1 MLNAKD
7 RVRKAHLAIM
17 QHPEFCRFSGVLAC
31 GNVTFTEDLPTAAT
45 DGWNVFYNP
54 EFVNTTLSDDAT
66 LRFVILHEG
75 MHKAYRHNKM
85 WRSLFKENA
94 QLANVAADYFVN
106 TELCKADSTGFIKMP
121 SIGVPPSEKYSGW
134 SVAQI
139 YEDLKQSG
147 EEPEEGFD
155 EHRWGEGHDPADE
168 EVQAE
173 QGKEIDRALRQGEIL
188 AKKIGKAAGGRDGMF
203 GDLLHPKVD
212 WRAVLRDF
220 ISETCR
226 GRDETTWQRPNRRFL
241 ADDILMPS
249 CISTTMEELVIGF
262 DTSGSCFGG
271 AEMTRFVSEIKRIV
285 EDVAPSKVHVVYW
298 DTEVAGHQT
307 FDDGQFAVQ
316 SLQPKGGGGTDGSV
330 LFKYLQQ
337 KGIKPQAIVQFTDGY
352 IDNWG
357 STDVPTLWAITSNIK
372 APFGTTIQVEV

>member
-1 MLNAKD
+1 MLSAKD

-17 QHPEFCRFSGVLAC
+17 QHPQFCRFSGVLAC
-31 GNVTFTEDLPTAAT
+31 GDVTFTDELPTAAT
-45 DGWNVFYNP
+45 DGWNVRYNP
-54 EFVNTTLSDDAT
+54 EFVNGMLADDAT

-85 WRSLFKENA
+85 WRRLFEENA
-94 QLANVAADYFVN
+94 KLANVAADYFVN
-106 TELCKADSTGFIKMP
+106 TELHYADTTGFIKMP
-121 SIGVPPSEKYSGW
+121 DIGIPPSDKYKGW

-139 YEDLKQSG
+139 YEDLKQSD

-155 EHRWGEGHDPADE
+155 EHDWEDGGEDGE
-168 EVQAE
+168 QEAE
-173 QGKEIDRALRQGEIL
+173 RGKEIDRALRQGEIL
-188 AKKIGKAAGGRDGMF
+188 AKKIGKATGGKDGMF

-212 WRAVLRDF
+212 WRVVLRDF

-249 CISTTMEELVIGF
+249 CIATKMEELVIGF

-271 AEMTRFVSEIKRIV
+271 PEMTRFVSEITRIV
-285 EDVAPSKVHVVYW
+285 EDVTPSKVHVVYW
-298 DTEVAGHQT
+298 DSEVAGHQT

-316 SLQPKGGGGTDGSV
+316 NLKPKGGGGTDGSA
-330 LFKYLQQ
+330 LFRYLQQ
-337 KGIKPQAIVQFTDGY
+337 QGIKPQAIVQFTDGY

-357 STDVPTLWAITSNIK
+357 STDVPTLWAITSSIK

>member
-1 MLNAKD
+1 MISAKD
-7 RVRKAHLAIM
+7 RVRRAHLAIM
-17 QHPEFCRFSGVLAC
+17 QHPQFCRFSGVLAC
-31 GNVTFTEDLPTAAT
+31 GDVTFTDELPTAAT
-45 DGWNVFYNP
+45 DGWNVRYNP
-54 EFVNTTLSDDAT
+54 EFVNSTLADDAT

-85 WRSLFKENA
+85 WRRLFEENA
-94 QLANVAADYFVN
+94 KLANVAADYFVN
-106 TELCKADSTGFIKMP
+106 TELHHADTTGFIKMP
-121 SIGVPPSEKYSGW
+121 AIGIPPSDKYKGW

-147 EEPEEGFD
+147 EEPEDGFD
-155 EHRWGEGHDPADE
+155 EHDWEDGGVDGEE
-168 EVQAE
+168 EAE
-173 QGKEIDRALRQGEIL
+173 RGKEIDRALRQGEIL
-188 AKKIGKAAGGRDGMF
+188 AKKIGKGTSGTDGMF

-212 WRAVLRDF
+212 WRTVLRDF

-249 CISTTMEELVIGF
+249 SISTKMEELVIGF

-271 AEMTRFVSEIKRIV
+271 NEMTRFVSEITRIV

-298 DTEVAGHQT
+298 DTAVVGHQT

-316 SLQPKGGGGTDGSV
+316 ALTPKGGGGTDGSV
-330 LFKYLQQ
+330 LFTYLQQ
-337 KGIKPQAIVQFTDGY
+337 QNIKPQAIVQFTDGY
-352 IDNWG
+352 ISDWG
-357 STDVPTLWAITSNIK
+357 STDVPTLWAITSSIK

>member
-1 MLNAKD
+1 MLSAKD

-17 QHPEFCRFSGVLAC
+17 QHPQFCRFSGVLAC
-31 GNVTFTEDLPTAAT
+31 GDVTFTDELPTAAT
-45 DGWNVFYNP
+45 DGWNVRYNP
-54 EFVNTTLSDDAT
+54 EFINGMLADDAT

-85 WRSLFKENA
+85 WRRLFEENA
-94 QLANVAADYFVN
+94 KLANVAADYFVN
-106 TELCKADSTGFIKMP
+106 TELHYADTTGFIKMP
-121 SIGVPPSEKYSGW
+121 DIGIPPSEKYKGW
-134 SVAQI
+134 SVVQI

-147 EEPEEGFD
+147 EEIDDGFD
-155 EHRWGEGHDPADE
+155 EHDWEDGGEDGE
-168 EVQAE
+168 QEAE
-173 QGKEIDRALRQGEIL
+173 RGKEIDRALRQGEIL
-188 AKKIGKAAGGRDGMF
+188 AKKIGKGTGGKDGMF

-212 WRAVLRDF
+212 WRVVLRDF

-249 CISTTMEELVIGF
+249 CIATKMEELVIGF

-271 AEMTRFVSEIKRIV
+271 DEMTRFVSEITRIV
-285 EDVAPSKVHVVYW
+285 EDVTPSKVHVVYW
-298 DTEVAGHQT
+298 DNEVAGHQT

-316 SLQPKGGGGTDGSV
+316 NLKPKGGGGTDGSV
-330 LFKYLQQ
+330 LFRYLQQ
-337 KGIKPQAIVQFTDGY
+337 QGIKPQAIVQFTDGY

-357 STDVPTLWAITSNIK
+357 STDVPTLWAITSSIK

>member
-1 MLNAKD
+1 
-7 RVRKAHLAIM
+7 
-17 QHPEFCRFSGVLAC
+17 
-31 GNVTFTEDLPTAAT
+31 
-45 DGWNVFYNP
+45 
-54 EFVNTTLSDDAT
+54 
-66 LRFVILHEG
+66 
-75 MHKAYRHNKM
+75 
-85 WRSLFKENA
+85 
-94 QLANVAADYFVN
+94 
-106 TELCKADSTGFIKMP
+106 
-121 SIGVPPSEKYSGW
+121 
-134 SVAQI
+134 
-139 YEDLKQSG
+139 
-147 EEPEEGFD
+147 
-155 EHRWGEGHDPADE
+155 
-168 EVQAE
+168 VQAE

-212 WRAVLRDF
+212 WRVVLRDF

-271 AEMTRFVSEIKRIV
+271 AEMTRFVSEITRII
-285 EDVAPSKVHVVYW
+285 EDIAPSKVHVVYW

-337 KGIKPQAIVQFTDGY
+337 KGIRPQAIVQFTDGY

>member
-1 MLNAKD
+1 MLSAKD

-17 QHPEFCRFSGVLAC
+17 QHPQFCRFSDVLAC
-31 GNVTFTEDLPTAAT
+31 GDVTFTDELPTAAT
-45 DGWNVFYNP
+45 DGWNVRYNP
-54 EFVNTTLSDDAT
+54 EFVNGMLADDAT

-85 WRSLFKENA
+85 WRRLFEENA
-94 QLANVAADYFVN
+94 KLANVAADYFVN
-106 TELCKADSTGFIKMP
+106 TELHYADTTGFIKMP
-121 SIGVPPSEKYSGW
+121 AIGVPPSDKYKGW

-139 YEDLKQSG
+139 YEDLKQSD

-155 EHRWGEGHDPADE
+155 EHDWEDGGEDGE
-168 EVQAE
+168 QEAE
-173 QGKEIDRALRQGEIL
+173 RGKEIDRALRQGEIL
-188 AKKIGKAAGGRDGMF
+188 AKKIGKATGGKDGMF

-212 WRAVLRDF
+212 WRVVLRDF

-249 CISTTMEELVIGF
+249 CIATKMEELVIGF

-271 AEMTRFVSEIKRIV
+271 PEMTRFVSEITRIV

-298 DTEVAGHQT
+298 DSEVAGHQT

-316 SLQPKGGGGTDGSV
+316 NLKPKGGGGTDGAV

-337 KGIKPQAIVQFTDGY
+337 RGIKPQAIVQFTDGY

-357 STDVPTLWAITSNIK
+357 STDVPTLWAITSGMK

>member
-1 MLNAKD
+1 MLSAKD

-17 QHPEFCRFSGVLAC
+17 QHPQFCRFSGVLAC
-31 GNVTFTEDLPTAAT
+31 GDVTFTDELPTAAT
-45 DGWNVFYNP
+45 DGWNVRYNP
-54 EFVNTTLSDDAT
+54 EFINGMLADDAT

-85 WRSLFKENA
+85 WRRLFEENA
-94 QLANVAADYFVN
+94 KLANVAADYFVN
-106 TELCKADSTGFIKMP
+106 TELHYADTTGFIKLP
-121 SIGVPPSEKYSGW
+121 DIGIPPSEKYKGW
-134 SVAQI
+134 SVVQI

-147 EEPEEGFD
+147 EEIDDGFD
-155 EHRWGEGHDPADE
+155 EHDWEDGGEDGE
-168 EVQAE
+168 QEAE
-173 QGKEIDRALRQGEIL
+173 RGKEIDRALRQGEIL
-188 AKKIGKAAGGRDGMF
+188 AKKIGKGTGGKDGMF

-212 WRAVLRDF
+212 WRVVLRDF

-249 CISTTMEELVIGF
+249 CIATKMEELVIGF

-271 AEMTRFVSEIKRIV
+271 DEMTRFVSEITRIV
-285 EDVAPSKVHVVYW
+285 EDVTPSKVHVVYW
-298 DTEVAGHQT
+298 DSEVAGHQT

-316 SLQPKGGGGTDGSV
+316 NLKPKGGGGTDGSV
-330 LFKYLQQ
+330 LFRYLQQ
-337 KGIKPQAIVQFTDGY
+337 QGIKPQAIVQFTDGY

-357 STDVPTLWAITSNIK
+357 STDVPTLWAITSSIK

>member
-1 MLNAKD
+1 MLSAKD

-17 QHPEFCRFSGVLAC
+17 QHPQFCRFSGVLAC
-31 GNVTFTEDLPTAAT
+31 GDVTFTDELPTAAT
-45 DGWNVFYNP
+45 DGWNVRYNP
-54 EFVNTTLSDDAT
+54 EFVNGMLADDAT

-85 WRSLFKENA
+85 WRRLFEENA
-94 QLANVAADYFVN
+94 KLANVAADYFVN
-106 TELCKADSTGFIKMP
+106 TELHYADTTGFIKMP
-121 SIGVPPSEKYSGW
+121 AIGVPPSEKYKGW

-139 YEDLKQSG
+139 YEDLKQSD

-155 EHRWGEGHDPADE
+155 EHDWEDGGEDGE
-168 EVQAE
+168 QEAE
-173 QGKEIDRALRQGEIL
+173 RGKEIDRALRQGEIL
-188 AKKIGKAAGGRDGMF
+188 AKKIGKATGGKDGMF

-212 WRAVLRDF
+212 WRVVLRDF

-249 CISTTMEELVIGF
+249 CIATKMEELVIGF

-271 AEMTRFVSEIKRIV
+271 PEMTRFVSEITRIV
-285 EDVAPSKVHVVYW
+285 EDVTPSKVHVVYW
-298 DTEVAGHQT
+298 DSEVAGHQT

-316 SLQPKGGGGTDGSV
+316 NLKPKGGGGTDDSA
-330 LFKYLQQ
+330 LFRYLQQ
-337 KGIKPQAIVQFTDGY
+337 QGIKPQAIVQFTDGY

-357 STDVPTLWAITSNIK
+357 STDVPTLWAITSSIK

>member
-1 MLNAKD
+1 MISAKD
-7 RVRKAHLAIM
+7 RVRRAHLAIM
-17 QHPEFCRFSGVLAC
+17 QHPQFCRFSGVLAC
-31 GNVTFTEDLPTAAT
+31 GDVTFTDELPTAAT
-45 DGWNVFYNP
+45 DGWNVRYNP
-54 EFVNTTLSDDAT
+54 EFVNSTLADDAT

-85 WRSLFKENA
+85 WRRLFEENA
-94 QLANVAADYFVN
+94 KLANVAADYFVN
-106 TELCKADSTGFIKMP
+106 TELHHADTTGFIKMP
-121 SIGVPPSEKYSGW
+121 AIGVPPSDKYKGW

-147 EEPEEGFD
+147 EEPEGGFD
-155 EHRWGEGHDPADE
+155 EHDWEDGGVDGEE
-168 EVQAE
+168 EAE
-173 QGKEIDRALRQGEIL
+173 RGKEIDRALRQGEIL
-188 AKKIGKAAGGRDGMF
+188 AKKIGKGTSGKDGMF

-212 WRAVLRDF
+212 WRTVLRDF

-226 GRDETTWQRPNRRFL
+226 GRDETTWRRPNRRFL

-249 CISTTMEELVIGF
+249 SISTKMEELVIGF

-271 AEMTRFVSEIKRIV
+271 DEMTRFVSEITRIV

-298 DTEVAGHQT
+298 DTAVVGHQT

-316 SLQPKGGGGTDGSV
+316 ALTPKGGGGTDGSV
-330 LFKYLQQ
+330 LFTYLQQ
-337 KGIKPQAIVQFTDGY
+337 QNIKPQAIVQFTDGY
-352 IDNWG
+352 ISDWG

>member
-1 MLNAKD
+1 MLSAKD

-17 QHPEFCRFSGVLAC
+17 QHPQFCRFSGVLAC
-31 GNVTFTEDLPTAAT
+31 GDVTFTDELPTAAT
-45 DGWNVFYNP
+45 DGWNVRYNP
-54 EFVNTTLSDDAT
+54 EFINGMLADDAT

-85 WRSLFKENA
+85 WRRLFEENA
-94 QLANVAADYFVN
+94 KLANVAADYFVN
-106 TELCKADSTGFIKMP
+106 TELHYADTTGFIKMP
-121 SIGVPPSEKYSGW
+121 DIGIPPSEKYKGW
-134 SVAQI
+134 SVVQI

-147 EEPEEGFD
+147 EEIDDGFD
-155 EHRWGEGHDPADE
+155 EHDWEDGGEDGE
-168 EVQAE
+168 QEAE
-173 QGKEIDRALRQGEIL
+173 RGKEIDRALRQGEIL
-188 AKKIGKAAGGRDGMF
+188 AKKIGKGTGGKDGMF

-212 WRAVLRDF
+212 WRVVLRDF

-249 CISTTMEELVIGF
+249 CIATKMEELVIGF

-271 AEMTRFVSEIKRIV
+271 DEMTRFVSEITRIV
-285 EDVAPSKVHVVYW
+285 EDVTPSKVHVVYW
-298 DTEVAGHQT
+298 DSEVAGHQT

-316 SLQPKGGGGTDGSV
+316 NLKPKGGGGTDGSV
-330 LFKYLQQ
+330 LFRYLQQ
-337 KGIKPQAIVQFTDGY
+337 QGIKPQAIVQFTDGY

-357 STDVPTLWAITSNIK
+357 STDVPTLWAITSSIK

>member
-1 MLNAKD
+1 MLSAKD

-17 QHPEFCRFSGVLAC
+17 QHPQFCRFSGVLAC
-31 GNVTFTEDLPTAAT
+31 GDVTFTDELPTAAT
-45 DGWNVFYNP
+45 DGWNVRYNP
-54 EFVNTTLSDDAT
+54 EFVNGMLADDAT

-85 WRSLFKENA
+85 WRRLFEENA
-94 QLANVAADYFVN
+94 KLANVAADYFVN
-106 TELCKADSTGFIKMP
+106 TELHYADTTGFIKMP
-121 SIGVPPSEKYSGW
+121 DIGIPPSEKYKGW

-147 EEPEEGFD
+147 EEIDDGFD
-155 EHRWGEGHDPADE
+155 EHDWEDGGEDGE
-168 EVQAE
+168 QEAE
-173 QGKEIDRALRQGEIL
+173 RGKEIDRALRQGEIL
-188 AKKIGKAAGGRDGMF
+188 AKKIGKGTGGKDGMF

-212 WRAVLRDF
+212 WRVVLRDF

-249 CISTTMEELVIGF
+249 CIATKMEELVIGF

-271 AEMTRFVSEIKRIV
+271 DEMTRFVSEITRIV
-285 EDVAPSKVHVVYW
+285 EDVTPSKVHVVYW

-316 SLQPKGGGGTDGSV
+316 NLKPKGGGGTDGSV
-330 LFKYLQQ
+330 LFRYLQQ
-337 KGIKPQAIVQFTDGY
+337 QGIKPQAIVQFTDGY

-357 STDVPTLWAITSNIK
+357 STDVPTLWAITSSIK

>member
-1 MLNAKD
+1 MLSAQD

-31 GNVTFTEDLPTAAT
+31 GDVTFTDELPTAAT
-45 DGWNVFYNP
+45 DGWNVRYNP
-54 EFVNTTLSDDAT
+54 EFVNGTLSDDAT

-85 WRSLFKENA
+85 WRRLFEENA

-106 TELCKADSTGFIKMP
+106 TELHHADQTGFIKMP
-121 SIGVPPSEKYSGW
+121 DIGIPPSDKYKGW

-155 EHRWGEGHDPADE
+155 EHDWEDGGADGDQE
-168 EVQAE
+168 AE
-173 QGKEIDRALRQGEIL
+173 RGKEIDRALRQGEML
-188 AKKIGKAAGGRDGMF
+188 AKKIGKGAGNKNGMF

-220 ISETCR
+220 ISQTCR

-249 CISTTMEELVIGF
+249 SISTKMEELVIGF

-271 AEMTRFVSEIKRIV
+271 SEMTRFVSEITRIV

-298 DTEVAGHQT
+298 DSDIAGHQT

-316 SLQPKGGGGTDGSV
+316 ALTPKGGGGTDGSV

-337 KGIKPQAIVQFTDGY
+337 QGIKPQAIVQFTDGY

-357 STDVPTLWAITSNIK
+357 STDVPTLWAITSGMK

>member
-1 MLNAKD
+1 MLSAKD

-17 QHPEFCRFSGVLAC
+17 QHPQFCRFSGVLAC
-31 GNVTFTEDLPTAAT
+31 GDVTFTDELPTAAT
-45 DGWNVFYNP
+45 DGWNVRYNP
-54 EFVNTTLSDDAT
+54 EFVNGMLADDAT

-85 WRSLFKENA
+85 WRRLFEENA
-94 QLANVAADYFVN
+94 KLANVAADYFVN
-106 TELCKADSTGFIKMP
+106 TELHYADTTGFIKMP
-121 SIGVPPSEKYSGW
+121 AIGVPPSEKYKGW

-139 YEDLKQSG
+139 YEDLKQSD

-155 EHRWGEGHDPADE
+155 EHDWEDGGEDGE
-168 EVQAE
+168 QEAE
-173 QGKEIDRALRQGEIL
+173 RGKEIDRALRQGEIL
-188 AKKIGKAAGGRDGMF
+188 AKKIGKATGGKDGMF

-212 WRAVLRDF
+212 WRVVLRDF

-249 CISTTMEELVIGF
+249 CIATKMEELVIGF

-271 AEMTRFVSEIKRIV
+271 PEMTRFVSEITRIV
-285 EDVAPSKVHVVYW
+285 EDVTPSKVHVVYW
-298 DTEVAGHQT
+298 DSEVAGHQT

-316 SLQPKGGGGTDGSV
+316 NLKPKGGGGTDGSA
-330 LFKYLQQ
+330 LFRYLQQ
-337 KGIKPQAIVQFTDGY
+337 QGIKPQAIVQFTDGY

-357 STDVPTLWAITSNIK
+357 STDVPTLWAITSSTK